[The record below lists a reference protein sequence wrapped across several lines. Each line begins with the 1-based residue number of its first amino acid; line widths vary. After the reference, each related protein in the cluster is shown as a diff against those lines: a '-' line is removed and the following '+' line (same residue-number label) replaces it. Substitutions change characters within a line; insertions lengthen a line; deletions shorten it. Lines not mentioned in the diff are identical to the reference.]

1 MKNYFFLILLAFMS
15 LTPAHAEDVELQKVE
30 DLTTQYFI
38 MAYSDNGT
46 YKSPYWTRGNNQN
59 VMSPRESAI
68 ICNGKDYYYLL
79 KAQAVTYNGEKVYR
93 ISISNGLHEK
103 FPNGIGGSAYMNS
116 AGWCFFA
123 GESEPSGKS
132 HVYGQDADGLG
143 VWRITYTVGKGF
155 QFQCVGNGNYVS
167 YTMGNSSSA
176 NKYYWQCF
184 AEGSL
189 YDPILALKESSPYI
203 AHNEMR
209 KMLEAL
215 AKDKTNISCD
225 DTQRTVLTEALA
237 TAKTAVDAATTESE
251 ILSAIKVLR
260 AAGCT
265 FLNSITLAKGYQL
278 NVTPL
283 LINASF
289 PCNNAAGWDGTE
301 PGFQAHGNAEFW
313 SKSYN
318 FHQTMPDMPQGTY
331 MLRLQGYQRSQDAN
345 DKEMTSF
352 LNGTLTQSEGYLYA
366 NDEEMTLS
374 LITRDA
380 QTTNALGGTQYTVN
394 GTNYWMPNSMSD
406 ANKFFSNGKYWNT
419 LTINHLKRGDLTIG
433 LRSSVGVWAS
443 WTCFDNFELYYQG
456 ESGDVSD
463 VTYLITNPSFETGT
477 TDGWV
482 VGHPSG
488 GGDIGAKKNEGV
500 YETSGTEGTFLFNTW
515 SISDN
520 YSYGTPEQY
529 VEQTLYDMK
538 PGEYRLRALASSN
551 TYSSVKT
558 PVELY
563 GNDYVFSFIPPSKS
577 EFRQTYEVTI
587 YLTPSEPNLTIGMRS
602 ASWFRADNFRLIYFG
617 QTEDY
622 EMERRMSIANRYE
635 EIASQAL
642 DRSNYDAVLS
652 EVRAALLAE
661 EITDEEITQ
670 QNDRLRTALLD
681 LVKTGTTATG
691 QFDLTVLL
699 KGKGTLRSN
708 NKTQLTTISEN
719 LDNMPAGHY
728 TFRAN
733 ALYRPTTMSTA
744 LELYE
749 AGTEEHPAFIFINM
763 KQSPVLNIFDDARH
777 AAATATDIYSTI
789 DGRSLPMTESTA
801 MSAFLQGD
809 YPAVVES
816 DLQTDGQ
823 LNVGFRIN
831 AVSRSDNWLLASH
844 RQLLY
849 GNTPDTTIIKSVT
862 AGTLTPLCVPFEL
875 QSDNTRQLYAVG
887 SILDGQATLYPV
899 TIIRAGEPCV
909 INSQEDIASFTMPK
923 TKISSK
929 VADIVPLPWDGG
941 VITADPANFTWTT
954 TSIDGKTVTKAEN
967 LTFTVCD
974 PMSMD
979 FTVNLENLQ
988 ARRFI
993 QLENYTTTSSSH
1005 IDNYNL
1011 APPARRDLPNNVGV
1025 PVVGGINAKYTLR
1038 YSTHEDL
1045 SEAQTL
1051 SSYLTDNKLL
1061 YVPNLVPQRT
1071 YYYEVLSDDNSVV
1084 GQGQFHTDGY
1094 LRMIYAPSISNI
1106 RDLGGWQTSD
1116 KKYIRY
1122 GLIYRGG
1129 EMNGGHVA
1137 TAADIKRL
1145 RNLGIGAEIDLRKD
1159 YENGSGKSVFNF
1171 TTTAKTFYFANCN
1184 DCYPEN
1190 MESEE
1195 SYGHWRDEFDLI
1207 MTNLRKGKSIYF
1219 HCIWGADRTGLLS
1232 LLLEGLL
1239 GLPKDRSN
1247 KNYEL
1252 TSFSLAG
1259 QRVRSTQDGFF
1270 NYIEALKGTTLQK
1283 KFNTFFVEKIGVSQ
1297 ADIDEFRDI
1306 MLTDDIT
1313 QDLPN
1318 AIEEIHADQTLRQH
1332 DNTLYD
1338 LSGRKIENSKWGD
1351 GTLKKGIY
1359 IRNGQ
1364 KVLVR

>member
-1 MKNYFFLILLAFMS
+1 MKKILFLVLLAFMPMI
-15 LTPAHAEDVELQKVE
+15 PALAEDVELTKVE

-46 YKSPYWTRGNNQN
+46 YMSPYWTRGNNQN
-59 VMSPRESAI
+59 VLSPRESAI
-68 ICNGKDYYYLL
+68 ICHGKDYYYLL
-79 KAQAVTYNGEKVYR
+79 KAQTVTYKGEKVYR
-93 ISISNGLHEK
+93 ISISNGLHEL

-123 GESEPSGKS
+123 GESEASGKS
-132 HVYGQDADGLG
+132 HVYGQDDDGLG
-143 VWRITYTVGKGF
+143 VWRITYTEGKGF

-176 NKYYWQCF
+176 NKYYWKCF

-189 YDPILALKESSPYI
+189 YDAVLALKESSPYI
-203 AHNEMR
+203 AHTEMR
-209 KMLEAL
+209 KMLETL
-215 AKDKTNISCD
+215 VNDKTNITCD
-225 DTQRTVLTEALA
+225 DAERTVLTEALA
-237 TAKTAVDAATTESE
+237 TAKTAVDAAITESE
-251 ILSAIKVLR
+251 ILSAITVLR
-260 AAGCT
+260 AAGCA
-265 FLNSITLAKGYQL
+265 FLNSVTLAKGYQL
-278 NVTPL
+278 NATPL

-289 PCNNAAGWDGTE
+289 PCNNAAGWEGTE
-301 PGFQAHGNAEFW
+301 PGFQTHGNAEFW

-318 FHQTMPDMPQGTY
+318 FHQTIPDLPQGTY
-331 MLRLQGYQRSQDAN
+331 MLRVQGYQRTQDGN
-345 DKEMTSF
+345 DKAMTNY
-352 LNGTLTQSEGYLYA
+352 LNGTLTQSDGYLYA
-366 NDEEMTLS
+366 NDQEMTLS

-380 QTTNALGGTQYTVN
+380 QTTNAIGGTQYTVS

-406 ANKFFSNGKYWNT
+406 ANKFFNNGKYWNI
-419 LTINHLKRGDLTIG
+419 LTINHLTRGDLTIG
-433 LRSSVGVWAS
+433 MRCSVGSWAT

-477 TDGWV
+477 TDGWT

-488 GGDIGAKKNEGV
+488 GGDIGTKKNEGV
-500 YETSGTEGTFLFNTW
+500 YETSGTDGTYLFNTW
-515 SISDN
+515 SISDS

-529 VEQTLYDMK
+529 VEQTLYNMK

-563 GNDYVFSFIPPSKS
+563 GNEYVISFIPPSKS

-622 EMERRMSIANRYE
+622 EMERRLSTANRFE

-642 DRSNYDAVLS
+642 DRSGYDAVLG

-661 EITDEEITQ
+661 EITDEEIAL
-670 QNDRLRTALLD
+670 QNERLRTALLE
-681 LVKTGTTATG
+681 LVKTGTTATK
-691 QFDLTVLL
+691 QFDLTSLL
-699 KGKGTLRSN
+699 KNRGTLRSN
-708 NKTQLTTISEN
+708 STTALTTKSQTLE
-719 LDNMPAGHY
+719 NMPAGHY
-728 TFRAN
+728 TYRAN

-749 AGTEEHPAFIFINM
+749 AGTVEHPAFIFINM
-763 KQSPVLNIFDDARH
+763 TQSPVMSIFDDARH
-777 AAATATDIYSTI
+777 AATSATDIYSTI

-801 MSAFLQGD
+801 MSAFVQGD

-816 DLQTDGQ
+816 DLKADGP
-823 LNVGFRIN
+823 LDVGFRIN
-831 AVSRSDNWLLASH
+831 AVSRSDNWLLASNQ
-844 RQLLY
+844 QLLY
-849 GNTPDTTIIKSVT
+849 GNTLDTTIVKSVT
-862 AGTLTPLCVPFEL
+862 AGTLTPLCMPFEL
-875 QSDNTRQLYAVG
+875 QSDDSYQLYAVG
-887 SILDGQATLYPV
+887 SILDGKATLYPV
-899 TIIRAGEPCV
+899 TVIHAGEPCV
-909 INSQEDIASFTMPK
+909 ISTQEDIPSFTMPATIIRDK
-923 TKISSK
+923 A
-929 VADIVPLPWDGG
+929 ADIVPLPWDGG
-941 VITADPANFTWTT
+941 IITADPANYSWTA

-967 LTFTVCD
+967 LSFNVCD
-974 PMSMD
+974 PMDMD

-993 QLENYTTTSSSH
+993 LLENYNTTTSSH
-1005 IDNYNL
+1005 IGNYNQ
-1011 APPARRDLPNNVGV
+1011 APPARRDLPNNVGI

-1038 YSTHEDL
+1038 YSTHEDM

-1051 SSYLTDNKLL
+1051 SSYLTDSKLL

-1071 YYYEVLSDDNSVV
+1071 YYYEVLSDDNSIV
-1084 GQGQFHTDGY
+1084 GQGKFHTDGF

-1116 KKYIRY
+1116 KKYVRY

-1129 EMNGGHVA
+1129 EMNGSHVA
-1137 TAADIKRL
+1137 TSADIRRL

-1171 TTTAKTFYFANCN
+1171 TTAAKTFYFANCN

-1190 MESEE
+1190 MQSEE
-1195 SYGHWRDEFDLI
+1195 SYEHWREEFNLI
-1207 MTNLRKGKSIYF
+1207 MTNLRRGRSIYF

-1239 GLPKDRSN
+1239 GMPQDRSN

-1259 QRVRSTQDGFF
+1259 SRVRSTQDGFF
-1270 NYIEALKGTTLQK
+1270 DYIKALQGTTLQK
-1283 KFNTFFVEKIGVSQ
+1283 KFNTFFVEKIGIKQ
-1297 ADIDEFRDI
+1297 ADIDEFREI

-1313 QDLPN
+1313 QDIPN
-1318 AIEEIHADQTLRQH
+1318 AIEVIHADQSPRQF

-1338 LSGRKIENSKWGD
+1338 LSGRKIDNSKWED